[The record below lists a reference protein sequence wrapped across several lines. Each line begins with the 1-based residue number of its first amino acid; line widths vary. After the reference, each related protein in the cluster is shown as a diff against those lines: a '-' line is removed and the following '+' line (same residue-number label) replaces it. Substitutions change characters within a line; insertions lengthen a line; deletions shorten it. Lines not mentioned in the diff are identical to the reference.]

1 MRFHR
6 TSYLLLIVL
15 LAFIGCKSKNEG
27 PQVKTIKYVKVET
40 ISNSNSQSKMVFN
53 GKIKE
58 TSLTSLSFRVGGPL
72 AKLNVKPGDYLHAGQ
87 VIAVIDKRDYEI
99 QVQTK
104 KAQFEQIEGEYKR
117 YKQLVEKNKIPENT
131 FEKIKSGYLMAK
143 NAYDNAQNQLRDTE
157 LKAPFSGYVHEK
169 FTENF
174 QTVKSGESIV
184 SIIDLSQLE
193 VVVGISEN
201 QLQKVRNY
209 NTSVLDVKNA
219 GVGNLPVK
227 LESVGE
233 KTKKDGLYEVK
244 FSFKNNKDL
253 NIAPGM
259 TAKISMYCDKHDNI
273 TTVASS
279 AVFHEKTSN
288 YVWIF
293 NPSTQIVKKQKIE
306 IRALKSNAKIEI
318 ISGLNIGDQVVTAGV
333 HYLYEG
339 QKVQAI
345 QQTSKTNIGG
355 LL

>member
-1 MRFHR
+1 MRFHK
-6 TSYLLLIVL
+6 TSYLLLIAFF
-15 LAFIGCKSKNEG
+15 AFIGCNNKNEA
-27 PQVKTIKYVKVET
+27 PQSQTIKYVKVET
-40 ISNSNSQSKMVFN
+40 ISNGNSQNKMVFN

-58 TSLTSLSFRVGGPL
+58 KNLTSLSFRVGGPL
-72 AKLNVKPGDYLHAGQ
+72 AKLNVKPGDYVRAGQ
-87 VIAVIDKRDYEI
+87 VIATIDKRDYEI
-99 QVQTK
+99 QVQTN

-117 YKQLVEKNKIPENT
+117 YKQLVEKDKIPENT

-143 NAYDNAQNQLRDTE
+143 SGYDNAQNQLRDTE
-157 LKAPFSGYVHEK
+157 LKAPFSGYIHEK

-174 QTVKSGESIV
+174 QTVKSGQSIV

-201 QLQKVRNY
+201 QLQKVRNN

-259 TAKISMYCDKHDNI
+259 TAKISMYCDKHDSI
-273 TTVASS
+273 TTIASS
-279 AVFHEKTSN
+279 AVFHEKTSD
-288 YVWIF
+288 YVWVF
-293 NPSTQIVKKQKIE
+293 NPSTQIIKKREIE
-306 IRALKSNAKIEI
+306 ISVLKSDAKIEI

-339 QKVQAI
+339 QKVRPI
-345 QQTSKTNIGG
+345 EQTSETNIGG